1 METPFIPWSPDE
13 IAERIAALP
22 ALAKA
27 DLLDLA
33 ESLSEGIE
41 DIPVDMQEYYHA
53 VRTEIASRRPLQV
66 WDYTPSK
73 PATAEEQARARENIR
88 SLPDAE
94 LDALIESLTMEPEEG
109 ELPADMAEDLRLMRE
124 ERDARRAAQQPP
136 PGT

>member
-22 ALAKA
+22 ALARA

-41 DIPVDMQEYYHA
+41 DIPAEMQAYYHA
-53 VRTEIASRRPLQV
+53 VRAEIASRRPLQV

-73 PATAEEQARARENIR
+73 PVTAEERVIAQQNIQ

-109 ELPADMAEDLRLMRE
+109 ELPTDVAEDLQWMRE
-124 ERDARRAAQQPP
+124 ERDARRAARQPP
-136 PGT
+136 QGS